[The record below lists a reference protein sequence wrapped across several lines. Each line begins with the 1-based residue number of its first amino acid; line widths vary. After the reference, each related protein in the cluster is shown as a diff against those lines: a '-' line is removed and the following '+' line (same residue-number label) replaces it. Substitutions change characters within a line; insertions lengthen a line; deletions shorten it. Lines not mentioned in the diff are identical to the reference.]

1 MPLFKQALLS
11 RIQNQQSGEAGDAGG
26 GTAPLKITPEIQALI
41 DAQVSGL
48 KAKNSE
54 LIAGQKAL
62 KEQLSGFEGIDPQV
76 VHTILKRF
84 SDDEEAG
91 LIKAGKID
99 EVLTKR
105 TERMT
110 ADHARQIKAREELT
124 AKAEAKAQ
132 KLAARTLQAAIRD
145 AAIKAGALPEALDD
159 IVLRGNAVWSLNEDG
174 EPVALSGSEITFGK
188 DGKTPLTPTE
198 WAQSLRDTAT
208 HLWPRAQGTNAP
220 GARGGASGG
229 KTMTRAQ
236 FMAIDQLERANVIKG
251 GTTVVD

>member
-1 MPLFKQALLS
+1 MPLWKQRLLS
-11 RIQNQQSGEAGDAGG
+11 RIQNQQTGEAGDAGG

-62 KEQLSGFEGIDPQV
+62 KEQLSGFEGIDPQA
-76 VHTILKRF
+76 VHAILKRF

-99 EVLTKR
+99 EVLNKR

-110 ADHARQIKAREELT
+110 AEHARQIKASEELI

-159 IVLRGNAVWSLNEDG
+159 IVLRGNSVWSLNEDG
-174 EPVALSGSEITFGK
+174 EPVAMNGGEISFGK
-188 DGKTPLTPTE
+188 DGKTPLTPAE

-220 GARGGASGG
+220 GATGGASGG
-229 KTMTRAQ
+229 KTMTRSQFASLDPAAQ
-236 FMAIDQLERANVIKG
+236 MAAIK
-251 GTTVVD
+251 TTTIVD